1 MKPTTVRRRRT
12 AAKCRILMD
21 TIRVG
26 LLGVVLT
33 SLTVSQTQAQA
44 PSKSLDIQGVVG
56 LAGFLDEATDYSFLI
71 GGTVRRYVSPRV
83 AVEPE
88 FIYIRQTANHEDFL
102 LQANI
107 VRDFAGSD
115 KIQPYLIGG
124 MGLLHHRSKHPGAL
138 RPMSTN
144 NALTGG
150 GGAGV
155 RIRLGDRFFISPEF
169 RIGTEP
175 LFRASISFGATFQR

>member
-1 MKPTTVRRRRT
+1 MKPTEVRRHRT
-12 AAKCRILMD
+12 APKFRILLN
-21 TIRVG
+21 TIRVAFF
-26 LLGVVLT
+26 GVLLT
-33 SLTVSQTQAQA
+33 SLTVSQTQAQDT
-44 PSKSLDIQGVVG
+44 PKSLDIQGVVG
-56 LAGFLDEATDYSFLI
+56 LVGFLDEATDYSFLI

-88 FIYIRQTANHEDFL
+88 FIYFRQTANHEDFL

-107 VRDFAGSD
+107 VRDFAGGD

-124 MGLLHHRSKHPGAL
+124 MGLLHHRSKHPGAR

-155 RIRLGDRFFISPEF
+155 RIRLGNRFFISPEF